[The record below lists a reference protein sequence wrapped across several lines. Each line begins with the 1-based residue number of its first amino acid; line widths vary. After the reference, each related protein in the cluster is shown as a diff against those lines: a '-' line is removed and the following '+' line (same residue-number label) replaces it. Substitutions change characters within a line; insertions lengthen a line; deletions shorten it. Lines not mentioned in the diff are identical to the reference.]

1 MSELID
7 KPSKPPW
14 FNETVSNVI
23 INYDDRTFKNS
34 PFTKIDKNI
43 NNEIFKTEK
52 PAKITFTANKTRDI
66 NKELMKHLNKYL
78 DKYNEIPNDKQQ
90 KKDELTT
97 KFNRQVNEIDTVIK
111 TRKYFIDFN
120 NKQKTILYS
129 WITSCRLLYNKCV
142 DKINTNNKYFNNGF
156 KAIKSEFLTRSMETI
171 KNQHLMMY

>member
-52 PAKITFTANKTRDI
+52 PAKITFIANKTRDI

-90 KKDELTT
+90 KKM
-97 KFNRQVNEIDTVIK
+97 
-111 TRKYFIDFN
+111 
-120 NKQKTILYS
+120 S
-129 WITSCRLLYNKCV
+129 
-142 DKINTNNKYFNNGF
+142 
-156 KAIKSEFLTRSMETI
+156 
-171 KNQHLMMY
+171 